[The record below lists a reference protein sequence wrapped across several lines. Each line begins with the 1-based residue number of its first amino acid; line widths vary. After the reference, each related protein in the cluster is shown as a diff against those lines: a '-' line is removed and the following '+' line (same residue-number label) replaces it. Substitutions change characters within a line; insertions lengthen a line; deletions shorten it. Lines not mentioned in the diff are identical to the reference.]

1 MNTVITA
8 DQRRGVRRI
17 AAARMVSLTGSGAAF
32 AALAYIVYHLTGQ
45 STEWASYTLLC
56 TIGAQGL
63 FVSISS
69 GLGDRFDRRRVLVI
83 ADLAAAASFVVLA
96 FMRTPGQYLLVAFI
110 TAAIE
115 SPIYA
120 VSAAAIP
127 SLVQKEGIVWA
138 NSVVAFGRNVGNLI
152 GPALGGALVAI
163 FAPGTTTDPAS
174 LHRAGMWVFLLNA
187 VTFAFSAWLVGSTP
201 GRFSDERSEEQTTE
215 HHGMIAGLRFML
227 REPVL
232 RTIAIAW
239 AVLLL
244 GLGITIV
251 AEPALADVFD
261 SGSVGYGLLASAWG
275 AGAVI
280 GVVVAQRKLHATNEF
295 AWLIVAVL
303 VGGIGFGST
312 AIAPVL
318 AVALVLMVVGGVGE
332 GVGGVAEQGIFQR
345 RTPDEVRSRVLGA
358 LEGTILLS
366 LGASFL
372 VGGWVVGWIGAR
384 WSYAVGGVGF
394 LLAAAILAPTY
405 VGDRGR
411 AARAG

>member
-1 MNTVITA
+1 MISG
-8 DQRRGVRRI
+8 DQRRAVRRV
-17 AAARMVSLTGSGAAF
+17 AAARMVSLAGSGAAF

-63 FVSISS
+63 FVSIAS
-69 GLGDRFDRRRVLVI
+69 GLGDRFDRRRVLVV

-96 FMRTPGQYLLVAFI
+96 FMRTPGQYLVVAFI
-110 TAAIE
+110 TAAVE

-127 SLVQKEGIVWA
+127 NLVETEGITWA

-152 GPALGGALVAI
+152 GPVLGGVLVAI
-163 FAPGTTTDPAS
+163 FAPGSTDDADA
-174 LHRAGMWVFLLNA
+174 LRRAGTWVFLLNA
-187 VTFAFSAWLVGSTP
+187 VTFVGSAWLVGSTR
-201 GRFSDERSEEQTTE
+201 GRFSDRRSEEAVSE
-215 HHGMIAGLRFML
+215 HHGVVAGMRFMA

-232 RTIAIAW
+232 RRIAIAW

-244 GLGITIV
+244 GLGMTIV

-275 AGAVI
+275 AGSVLGAVF
-280 GVVVAQRKLHATNEF
+280 AQRRLNAGNEF

-303 VGGIGFGST
+303 IGGIGFGAT
-312 AIAPVL
+312 ALAP
-318 AVALVLMVVGGVGE
+318 ALVVAVLLMVVGGLGE

-358 LEGTILLS
+358 LEATILLS
-366 LGASFL
+366 LGASFAL
-372 VGGWVVGWIGAR
+372 GGPVVGAIGAR
-384 WSYAVGGVGF
+384 WTYAIGGVSF
-394 LLAAAILAPTY
+394 LLAAAILWPTF
-405 VGDRGR
+405 VRDR
-411 AARAG
+411 ARSTSPT